1 MSGKYGD
8 ILRLPHP
15 VSAKHPRM
23 SMRDR
28 AAQFSPFAALTGYGE
43 VIRETGRLT
52 EDWLELD
59 EAAKAELDRRLRLL
73 AASLDQ
79 QPAVTATWFQP
90 DDRKEGGTYVTVT
103 GRARKLDESAGV
115 LLLEDETRI
124 PIRHLVSLEGDF
136 LHGPSGDSSL

>member
-1 MSGKYGD
+1 MSGKYDD
-8 ILRLPHP
+8 ILHLPHP
-15 VSAKHPRM
+15 ISAKHPQM

-73 AASLDQ
+73 AGVLGNR
-79 QPAVTATWFQP
+79 PEITVVWFQP
-90 DDRKEGGTYVTVT
+90 DDRKEGGAYVTVT
-103 GRARKLDESAGV
+103 GRVRKLDVSAGV

-136 LHGPSGDSSL
+136 LHGPSGVSSL

>member
-1 MSGKYGD
+1 MSGKYDD
-8 ILRLPHP
+8 ILHLPHP
-15 VSAKHPRM
+15 ISAKHPQM

-73 AASLDQ
+73 AGVLGNR
-79 QPAVTATWFQP
+79 PEITVVWFQP
-90 DDRKEGGTYVTVT
+90 DDRKEGGAYVTVT
-103 GRARKLDESAGV
+103 GRVRKLDVSAGV